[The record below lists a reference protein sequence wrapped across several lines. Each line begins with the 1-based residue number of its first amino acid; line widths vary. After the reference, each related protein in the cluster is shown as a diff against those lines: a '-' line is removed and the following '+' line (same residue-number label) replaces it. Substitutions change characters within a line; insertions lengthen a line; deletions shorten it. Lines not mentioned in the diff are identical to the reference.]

1 MCHNAMQPF
10 TKFSVLGS
18 SWHTQESSQYKS
30 VIETSRLDN
39 LGNVNSAKRGLDEL
53 AGEVCADDL
62 IKQNE
67 WSS

>member
-1 MCHNAMQPF
+1 MPCSPSQKFQFWAVHDTLREF
-10 TKFSVLGS
+10 TI
-18 SWHTQESSQYKS
+18 QS
-30 VIETSRLDN
+30 VIETSRVDN

>member
-10 TKFSVLGS
+10 TKFQFWAVHGTLREFTRQSVCEL
-18 SWHTQESSQYKS
+18 QEL
-30 VIETSRLDN
+30 TN
-39 LGNVNSAKRGLDEL
+39 LGDVNSAKRGLDEL
-53 AGEVCADDL
+53 VKCDADL

>member
-1 MCHNAMQPF
+1 MPCSPSQKFQFWAVHGTLREF
-10 TKFSVLGS
+10 TI
-18 SWHTQESSQYKS
+18 QS
-30 VIETSRLDN
+30 VIETSRVDN